1 MYGLHF
7 SSITSPLLKKKMC
20 QTHGGCQCWDM
31 FCQHERRE
39 EIEREREYIGA
50 NEQMSRPLP
59 PCSWAIFIGEV
70 ERVVYILFN
79 WWGEILQVGPQIFI
93 TRSLEAVIK
102 SLYL

>member
-39 EIEREREYIGA
+39 EIERERESIGA

-59 PCSWAIFIGEV
+59 PCSWAIFIG
-70 ERVVYILFN
+70 
-79 WWGEILQVGPQIFI
+79 PQIFI